1 MVRRGE
7 YQTRRRDH
15 MGTPGAKVERRSTI
29 ILKTNLMTEFAVPPN
44 RDNSVKLPTNLVVE

>member
-1 MVRRGE
+1 
-7 YQTRRRDH
+7 